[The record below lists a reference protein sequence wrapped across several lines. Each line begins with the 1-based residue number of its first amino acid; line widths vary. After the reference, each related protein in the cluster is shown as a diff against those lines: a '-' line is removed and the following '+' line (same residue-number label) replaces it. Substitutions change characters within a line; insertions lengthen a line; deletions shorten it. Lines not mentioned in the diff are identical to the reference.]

1 MRDEIDMDVS
11 PVYPFSWQAATL
23 NAIMRGTFKP
33 ISDLLLRNDVGFAAA
48 SRIVA
53 LAGRVPFRLPVHVRV
68 TPDEAGACPGEWIR
82 AGEELDEGKVLLYFH
97 GGGYFSC
104 SPATH
109 RPITWRLSAATRR
122 PVLAVDYRQG
132 PVHRPAEALEDAIA
146 AYRCLLEHGYGPG
159 DVVFGG
165 DSAGGHLTLAALL
178 ALRDQDMPLPAAAVC
193 LSPWADLTGAPR
205 RVNRLLDPMIPAG
218 RVDWLARRW
227 TAGLDPQDPL
237 LSPVLGDYTGLP
249 PLMIVTGSTEV
260 LRDEGRR
267 VAERARAAGV
277 PVMYEEWP
285 RMPHVFAILADV
297 VPEAREV
304 YPHIARFLVATQDL
318 MPGHATSKGSRAPA
332 ALEVPDL
339 SASDLSVSDLPV
351 PDLLLP
357 GLAVPGLAQPVASPE
372 ETSAPAPRN
381 PSARSASTAA

>member
-1 MRDEIDMDVS
+1 MRDEINMDVS
-11 PVYPFSWQAATL
+11 PAYPFSWQAATL

-68 TPDEAGACPGEWIR
+68 TPDETGACPGEWVR

-97 GGGYFSC
+97 GGGYFAC

-132 PVHRPAEALEDAIA
+132 PVHRPAEALEDALA
-146 AYRCLLEHGYGPG
+146 AYRCLLEHGYAPA
-159 DVVFGG
+159 DIVFGG

-304 YPHIARFLVATQDL
+304 YPHIARFLAATQDL
-318 MPGHATSKGSRAPA
+318 VSGRGGSKRSRAPST
-332 ALEVPDL
+332 LELPDL
-339 SASDLSVSDLPV
+339 PDLPV
-351 PDLLLP
+351 PDLSGPDLLLS
-357 GLAVPGLAQPVASPE
+357 GLEDVA
-372 ETSAPAPRN
+372 APAPRK
-381 PSARSASTAA
+381 PSSRPGSAAA